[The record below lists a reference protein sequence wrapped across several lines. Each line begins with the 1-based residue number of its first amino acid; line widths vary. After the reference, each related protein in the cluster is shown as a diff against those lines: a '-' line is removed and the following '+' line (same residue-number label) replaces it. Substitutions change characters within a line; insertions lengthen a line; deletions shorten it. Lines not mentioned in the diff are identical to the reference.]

1 MDVGELDEDGL
12 FGYEED
18 VVVEEEEV
26 ALDGFEVRFEAGR
39 LVPTDVGS
47 AGDDLSAGEGAE
59 DAGDDFEGR
68 VFVVL
73 LEAFVFS
80 YVLAVSGQR

>member
-18 VVVEEEEV
+18 VFVEQEEV
-26 ALDGFEVRFEAGR
+26 ALHGFEVRFEAWG
-39 LVPTDVGS
+39 LVAADVGS
-47 AGDDLSAGEGAE
+47 AGDDFAAGEGAE

-73 LEAFVFS
+73 LEAFVFG
-80 YVLAVSGQR
+80 YVLAVSSQR